1 VSNATFIDPPFVPD
15 GILKRLKELPSNLV
29 IGALW
34 AMAIKLSSHEGATR
48 VVADEIKAVR
58 DYQDFVASGL
68 NAFELAAVEAA
79 AA

>member
-15 GILKRLKELPSNLV
+15 GILKRLKELPSNLL

-58 DYQDFVASGL
+58 DYQ
-68 NAFELAAVEAA
+68 AFEAASREAA
-79 AA
+79 EYMFA